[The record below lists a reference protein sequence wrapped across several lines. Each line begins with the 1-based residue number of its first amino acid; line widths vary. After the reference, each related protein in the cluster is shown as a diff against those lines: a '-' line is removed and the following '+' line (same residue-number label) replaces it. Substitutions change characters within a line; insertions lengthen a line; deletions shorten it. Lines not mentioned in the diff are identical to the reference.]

1 MWLINGILVLIQ
13 SVTELLPISS
23 SLHLWLASWAL
34 GIPWDPAVHVALHAG
49 TGLAWLMWFWRDFWS
64 MGWAI
69 CRFYDP
75 WIRKTPAFHQARF
88 VMCATLPSV
97 LAGLCI
103 ASCVENL
110 KQPFILA
117 GSSIAGGLYLL
128 FSDQTQPSREPQYTL
143 KEALILGLAQVF
155 AFFPGMSRLGLVWAT
170 GRLLG
175 WSRVESL
182 RWSLLLGVPLML
194 AGTSYSFLKTWKQQG
209 TLLETSGLMILI
221 ATLGFELCLM
231 GLWPFLSRGI
241 RGFGLYRILL
251 GVVLFGLC

>member
-1 MWLINGILVLIQ
+1 MWLIDGILVLIQ

-49 TGLAWLMWFWRDFWS
+49 TGLAWLVWFWRDFWS
-64 MGWAI
+64 MGWSI
-69 CRFYDP
+69 CRFYDRS
-75 WIRKTPAFHQARF
+75 IRQTQAFHQALF
-88 VMCATLPSV
+88 VVCATLPSV
-97 LAGLCI
+97 LVGWCM
-103 ASCVENL
+103 ASYMESL
-110 KQPFILA
+110 KQPLILA

-128 FSDQTQPSREPQYTL
+128 FSDGSQSSKEPQYTL
-143 KEALILGLAQVF
+143 KEAFILGGSQIF
-155 AFFPGMSRLGLVWAT
+155 AFIPGMSRLGLVWAT

-194 AGTSYSFLKTWKQQG
+194 AGTSYGFLKTWTTQG
-209 TLLETSGLMILI
+209 VVLQTSGFIILI
-221 ATLGFELCLM
+221 MTLGLELCLM
-231 GLWPFLSRGI
+231 GLWPLLSRGI

-251 GVVLFGLC
+251 GMVLLGLC